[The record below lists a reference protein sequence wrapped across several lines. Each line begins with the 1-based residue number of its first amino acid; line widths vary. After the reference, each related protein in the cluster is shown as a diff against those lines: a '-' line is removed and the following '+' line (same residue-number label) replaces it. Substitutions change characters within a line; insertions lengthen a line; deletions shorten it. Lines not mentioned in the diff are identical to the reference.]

1 MNSRSDSR
9 IFTLPNVLSFL
20 RLIGVPFFLVLILL
34 GRDLAAVILLAV
46 ASFTDFID
54 GIVARRFNQQ
64 GKFGAGGW
72 VLSSA
77 AKIFGWAF
85 AWWGAF
91 MYWWAGLI
99 YVKQTVGLARGVSH
113 D

>member
-9 IFTLPNVLSFL
+9 IFTIPNVLSFL
-20 RLIGVPFFLVLILL
+20 RLIDVPFFLLPTLRRNGAVSLPVHFVGKIATFCLLIALPLVLL
-34 GRDLAAVILLAV
+34 
-46 ASFTDFID
+46 
-54 GIVARRFNQQ
+54 
-64 GKFGAGGW
+64 GAGGW